1 MTKRQAYPVYLI
13 MSAVLAFLTSM
24 SWIVKPVYYV
34 LTVHMNP
41 LQLVLIGT
49 VLEVSYFLFQVPTG
63 LFADA
68 RSRRL
73 SIIIGLLLEGAGLL
87 VQGLVPVFGAIILL
101 EAGRGLGAAFRDG
114 AEEAWLS
121 DELGPER
128 FGQSLVRGSQVGQV
142 AGIVG
147 TITGVALASL
157 RLNLPI
163 VLGGL
168 LFLPFAIFLVIVMP
182 ERGFRPARHVG
193 RIGRQVM
200 AGALWKSVRLIRGS
214 SVLFLVL
221 AIGVIFG
228 SFSEGFDRLWQAHFL
243 IDFRL
248 PSPDHLRP
256 VAWFGVFTIGPA
268 LLSLPA
274 MEIVRRYVDLNSHIA
289 VARALFAVNAVLI
302 VSVVTF
308 GLAASFALA
317 VGAFF
322 LASVMRGIQSPVYTA
337 WLNQS
342 VTDSDIRATVLS
354 LCMQADSVGQ
364 FAGGPIIGVIGTIFS
379 LRAAVT
385 AAGAAL
391 TAALPLYAWAIRRGG
406 DVPVVTADLRA
417 TAP

>member
-1 MTKRQAYPVYLI
+1 
-13 MSAVLAFLTSM
+13 
-24 SWIVKPVYYV
+24 
-34 LTVHMNP
+34 
-41 LQLVLIGT
+41 
-49 VLEVSYFLFQVPTG
+49 
-63 LFADA
+63 
-68 RSRRL
+68 
-73 SIIIGLLLEGAGLL
+73 
-87 VQGLVPVFGAIILL
+87 
-101 EAGRGLGAAFRDG
+101 
-114 AEEAWLS
+114 
-121 DELGPER
+121 
-128 FGQSLVRGSQVGQV
+128 
-142 AGIVG
+142 
-147 TITGVALASL
+147 
-157 RLNLPI
+157 
-163 VLGGL
+163 
-168 LFLPFAIFLVIVMP
+168 
-182 ERGFRPARHVG
+182 
-193 RIGRQVM
+193 
-200 AGALWKSVRLIRGS
+200 
-214 SVLFLVL
+214 VL